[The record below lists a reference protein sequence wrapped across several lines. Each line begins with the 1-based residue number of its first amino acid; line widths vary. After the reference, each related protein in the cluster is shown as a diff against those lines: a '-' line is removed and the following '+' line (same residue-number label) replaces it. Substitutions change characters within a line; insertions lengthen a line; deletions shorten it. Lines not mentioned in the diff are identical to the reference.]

1 MAKNGGPGGGRRGAI
16 RGRTQFRLPNG
27 HYAKR
32 DRLTG
37 EILAIKADLKPFK
50 NVVKEKDNDQFLMT
64 GEREAVIMSPVEV
77 QSERRPQM
85 MSLTLFD
92 GIGIAV
98 AGETGEAGE
107 REAA

>member
-16 RGRTQFRLPNG
+16 RGRTQFRLPSG

-32 DRLTG
+32 DRRTG

-50 NVVKEKDNDQFLMT
+50 NVVKEKDNDQLQVV
-64 GEREAVIMSPVEV
+64 AASPVGEPV
-77 QSERRPQM
+77 ERHPEM
-85 MSLTLFD
+85 MSLF
-92 GIGIAV
+92 A
-98 AGETGEAGE
+98 APE